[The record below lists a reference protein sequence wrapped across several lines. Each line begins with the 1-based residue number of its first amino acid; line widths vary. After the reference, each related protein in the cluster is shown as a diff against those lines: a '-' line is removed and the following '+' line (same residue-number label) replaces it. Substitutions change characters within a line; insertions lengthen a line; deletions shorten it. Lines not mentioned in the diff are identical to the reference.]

1 MDFSSIT
8 TPAELVE
15 QNNTPMSEI
24 TEDGERRIKL
34 MDSVLEEGPS
44 VGLCMAKILFENLV
58 DMHQVNVEDRSERG
72 LDDEA
77 LVWQTDLVKLQMISN
92 ILEDIEV

>member
-8 TPAELVE
+8 TPAELLE
-15 QNNTPMSEI
+15 QNQKESVI

-44 VGLCMAKILFENLV
+44 VGLCMVKILIEKLV
-58 DMHQVNVEDRSERG
+58 DMHQVNVEDRTERD
-72 LDDEA
+72 LNDEA
-77 LVWQTDLVKLQMISN
+77 LVWQTDLVKLQMISE
-92 ILEDIEV
+92 LLDQVEV